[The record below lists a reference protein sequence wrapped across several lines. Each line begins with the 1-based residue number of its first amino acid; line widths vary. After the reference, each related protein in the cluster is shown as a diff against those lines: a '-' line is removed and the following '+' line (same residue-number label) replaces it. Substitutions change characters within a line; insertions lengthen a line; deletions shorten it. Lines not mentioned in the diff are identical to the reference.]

1 MSGSH
6 AVARGIRAEI
16 NIAPLVDVAMVL
28 LIIFMAAAPMLQTGY
43 DVAMP
48 RPAAGP
54 SAEPVSVTLDD
65 DGKVLVNGAAV
76 DRSELQ
82 ATLSALI
89 AGRAS
94 PVVFF
99 DAGDQVTYADA
110 VDLLDLIRRAGARIG
125 VKLDSVRQAEIN

>member
-16 NIAPLVDVAMVL
+16 NITPLVDVAMVL

-43 DVAMP
+43 DVALP

-54 SAEPVSVTLDD
+54 ASAEPVSVTLDD
-65 DGKVLVNGAAV
+65 DGKVLVNGEPV
-76 DRSELQ
+76 DKSELQ

-89 AGRAS
+89 AGRSS

-99 DAGDQVTYADA
+99 DAGDKVTYADA
-110 VDLLDLIRRAGARIG
+110 VDLLDLIRKAGARIG
-125 VKLDSVRQAEIN
+125 VKLDGTE

>member
-1 MSGSH
+1 MSASH
-6 AVARGIRAEI
+6 ALARGMKAEI

-28 LIIFMAAAPMLQTGY
+28 LIIFMAAAPLLQTGY
-43 DVAMP
+43 DVALP

-54 SAEPVSVTLDD
+54 AVEPVRVTLDD
-65 DGKVLVNGAAV
+65 DGKILVNGEPV

-110 VDLLDLIRRAGARIG
+110 VDVLDLIRKAGARIG
-125 VKLDSVRQAEIN
+125 VKLDGGS

>member
-6 AVARGIRAEI
+6 ALARGIRAEI
-16 NIAPLVDVAMVL
+16 NIAPLVDVSMVL
-28 LIIFMAAAPMLQTGY
+28 LIIFMAAAPLLQTGY
-43 DVAMP
+43 DVTLP

-54 SAEPVSVTLDD
+54 SVEPISVTLDD
-65 DGKVLVNGAAV
+65 DGKILVNGEAV
-76 DRSELQ
+76 DRTELQ

-99 DAGDQVTYADA
+99 DAGDNVTYADA

-125 VKLDSVRQAEIN
+125 IKFDSVRQAEID

>member
-1 MSGSH
+1 MTGGH
-6 AVARGIRAEI
+6 AFTRGMRAEI

-54 SAEPVSVTLDD
+54 SADPVSVTLDD
-65 DGKVLVNGAAV
+65 AGNVLVNGEPV
-76 DRSELQ
+76 DKSALQ

-89 AGRAS
+89 AGRATS
-94 PVVFF
+94 VVFF
-99 DAGDQVTYADA
+99 DAGDRVTYADA
-110 VDLLDLIRRAGARIG
+110 VDILDLIRRAGARMGI
-125 VKLDSVRQAEIN
+125 KLDSVRQAEID

>member
-43 DVAMP
+43 DVALP

-54 SAEPVSVTLDD
+54 STAEPIAVALDD
-65 DGKVLVNGAAV
+65 DGNLLVNGEAV
-76 DRSELQ
+76 DRTDL
-82 ATLSALI
+82 AARLSALI

-99 DAGDQVTYADA
+99 DAGAEVTYADA
-110 VDLLDLIRRAGARIG
+110 MDILDLIRRAGARIG
-125 VKLDSVRQAEIN
+125 VRLERGDISPQ

>member
-6 AVARGIRAEI
+6 ALARGIRAEI

-43 DVAMP
+43 DVALP

-54 SAEPVSVTLDD
+54 SVEPVTVTLDD
-65 DGKVLVNGAAV
+65 DGKVLVNGEAV

-89 AGRAS
+89 AGRSS

-99 DAGDQVTYADA
+99 DAGHQVTYADA

-125 VKLDSVRQAEIN
+125 IKFDSVRQAEID